1 MEIINKPYL
10 KRKIVATVIDYSILT
25 ILTFFYLKEF
35 GEPGPGGIYRAE
47 GLTALPPILFW
58 LLIFPISESVFSA
71 TLGHF
76 IVGLKVI
83 DIGGIK
89 VDIIQTLKRRLAD
102 VIDIMFYG
110 IPAFISIRKT
120 EKNQR
125 LGDLWAETMIV
136 SRKEINKTENTSG

>member
-1 MEIINKPYL
+1 MEITNKPYL
-10 KRKIVATVIDYSILT
+10 IRKFIATIIDYSILT

-35 GEPGPGGIYRAE
+35 GEPSAGLYRAE
-47 GLTALPPILFW
+47 GIAAIPPIIFW
-58 LLIFPISESVFSA
+58 LIIFPISESIFSA

-83 DIGGIK
+83 DTGGIK
-89 VDIIQTLKRRLAD
+89 VDFIQTLKRRIAD
-102 VIDIMFYG
+102 VIDLMFYG
-110 IPAFISIRKT
+110 IPAFISIKRT

-136 SRKEINKTENTSG
+136 CRKEINKTENTSG